1 MPELPDVEGFRRV
14 LAEHAGDRIRSVEVR
29 DAGVLRGVSGRR
41 LGDALRGHR
50 FEEPRRRGKWLI
62 APAEGPVL
70 ILHFGMTGSLSWHP
84 AGEPE
89 HRHDRVVWRFDG
101 GELRFRD
108 MRKLQ
113 GVRLAGDER
122 DAERRLA
129 DLGPD
134 ALDLSRGDFA
144 GLLAGR
150 RGRLKSALTDQAV
163 IAGLGNLLADEICWR
178 ARVNPLRQARD
189 LDEDEV
195 GTLHRAMRDV
205 LRASIKAERVPPR
218 RTWLTGARD
227 DPGGTCPRCGT
238 PLSRRRASG
247 RMTVWCEHCQ
257 PG

>member
-29 DAGVLRGVSGRR
+29 DAGVLRGVGAQR
-41 LGDALRGHR
+41 LARALRGHR
-50 FEEPRRRGKWLI
+50 FEEPRRQGKWLI

-89 HRHDRVVWRFDG
+89 HRHDRVVWRLDG

-113 GVRLAGDER
+113 GVRLARDKR

-134 ALDLSRGDFA
+134 ALDLSRDDLA
-144 GLLAGR
+144 GLLAKR
-150 RGRLKSALTDQAV
+150 RGRLKSALTDQSV

-178 ARVNPLRQARD
+178 ARIDPLRQARD
-189 LDEDEV
+189 LDED
-195 GTLHRAMRDV
+195 GIKALHKAMRDV
-205 LRASIKAERVPPR
+205 LRASIEAERVPPR

-227 DPGGTCPRCGT
+227 DPDGTCPRCGT
-238 PLSRRRASG
+238 RLSRRRASG
-247 RMTVWCEHCQ
+247 RMTVWCRHCQ
-257 PG
+257 PA